1 MWQIQ
6 WMLQLIPDS
15 LFVWITYLLFAIGTV
30 AYISSKLVS
39 WLPMMGRYRLPAE
52 LAGIVILMVA
62 SYFGGQLGY
71 RAAIAELKSRVEIAE
86 QQSRDANAELEK
98 RTKQHLK
105 QIQEVKNENKRI
117 VRETVARQIDN
128 QCTLPVSA
136 VSLHNSASRNEVSR
150 GSAATDG
157 TPSSVKASEL
167 LETVVDNYGTCH
179 ETAEKLRGW
188 QEWYRTQKRIF
199 EELTK

>member
-6 WMLQLIPDS
+6 WMLQIIPDS
-15 LFVWITYLLFAIGTV
+15 LFVWITYLLFFLGAGAYV
-30 AYISSKLVS
+30 ASKLVS

-52 LAGIVILMVA
+52 IAGVLILMLA

-71 RAAIAELKSRVEIAE
+71 RVAIAELKSRVEIAE
-86 QQSRDANAELEK
+86 QQSREATAELEK
-98 RTKQHLK
+98 RTKQHL
-105 QIQEVKNENKRI
+105 QEIREVKNENKRM
-117 VRETVARQIDN
+117 VRETVGRQIDN